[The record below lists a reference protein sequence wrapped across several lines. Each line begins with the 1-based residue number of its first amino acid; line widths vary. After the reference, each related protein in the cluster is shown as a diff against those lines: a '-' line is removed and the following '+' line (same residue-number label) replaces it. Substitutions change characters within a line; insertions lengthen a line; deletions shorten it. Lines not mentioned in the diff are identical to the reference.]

1 LGNRLVCE
9 HGLSVSLPPKAEA
22 SSLLYHRAAG
32 SGESIA
38 LGGRPGKEQ
47 KMKRD
52 RNIKKRRRLARGLER
67 AAVPERPALRGPRY
81 LVQPSVTVACAPSL
95 LAIATALREEAL
107 VVDEDVLRA
116 VWTFIC
122 DGASPFF
129 GRDVTEALREAVRLQ
144 HIVVGAETAVLDQE
158 PIAVAV

>member
-1 LGNRLVCE
+1 
-9 HGLSVSLPPKAEA
+9 
-22 SSLLYHRAAG
+22 
-32 SGESIA
+32 
-38 LGGRPGKEQ
+38 
-47 KMKRD
+47 MKHD
-52 RNIKKRRRLARGLER
+52 WNIKKRRRLARSLER
-67 AAVPERPALRGPRY
+67 AAVPERPFRRGPIRY

-107 VVDEDVLRA
+107 VVDEDVLRSI
-116 VWTFIC
+116 WTFIC

-144 HIVVGAETAVLDQE
+144 HIVVGAETAVLAQE